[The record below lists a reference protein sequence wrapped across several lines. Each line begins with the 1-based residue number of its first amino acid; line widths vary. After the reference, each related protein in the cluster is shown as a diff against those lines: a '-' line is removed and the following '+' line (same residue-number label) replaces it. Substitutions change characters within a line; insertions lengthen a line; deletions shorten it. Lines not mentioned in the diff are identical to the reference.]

1 MKRKKRRSSSH
12 SWVYAIW
19 GVNLAVLVCLLGG
32 GIFYLNS
39 QRASA
44 ANDPAG
50 TPRAAPTQKIP
61 PTIYYLPTL
70 TPNPFS
76 TPAGLRQPPR
86 RSSSTTDSSPTSSVF
101 RTRGVPSMCTPSAEG
116 GREYLIVAGIHGGYE
131 GNTIGLANELIRH
144 LIDHPKII
152 PTDVTL
158 YIIRNMNPD
167 GEARAHGVDGR
178 VNNRGVDLNRNFPS
192 RNWSADWDRDGC
204 WVWRP
209 TTGGTHGGSEPE
221 TRTVMSFISSR
232 NLQAVISYHSAA
244 LGVFPGGDPWE
255 PDSIRLAR
263 LLARATGY
271 PYPPLDT
278 GCEYTGTLAD
288 WAVENGVGA
297 AVDMELTNHTRYRFR
312 GKIWKP
318 SRYFWILCRNTM

>member
-1 MKRKKRRSSSH
+1 MPPKRRASH
-12 SWVYAIW
+12 SWIYAVW

-61 PTIYYLPTL
+61 PTIYFLPTL
-70 TPNPFS
+70 TPNPHYTLPVFETS
-76 TPAGLRQPPR
+76 TPFILDHGQQSNIIGLSHQGRPIDVYTFG
-86 RSSSTTDSSPTSSVF
+86 S
-101 RTRGVPSMCTPSAEG
+101 GE
-116 GREYLIVAGIHGGYE
+116 REYLIVAGIHGGYE

-144 LIDHPKII
+144 LVDHPEEI
-152 PTDVTL
+152 PEDATL

-167 GEARAHGVDGR
+167 GEARASGVDGR
-178 VNNRGVDLNRNFPS
+178 VNDRGVDLNRNFPS
-192 RNWSADWDRDGC
+192 RNWVVDWDRDGC

-209 TTGGTHGGSEPE
+209 TTGGTYGGSEPE
-221 TRTVMSFISSR
+221 TRAVMSFISTR
-232 NLQAVISYHSAA
+232 DIEAIISYHSAA
-244 LGVFPGGDPWE
+244 LGIFPGGDPWE
-255 PDSIRLAR
+255 PASIRLAKE
-263 LLARATGY
+263 LAKATGY

-297 AVDMELTNHTRYRFR
+297 AVDMELTNHRDTDFAQNLRALKVFLDFV
-312 GKIWKP
+312 P
-318 SRYFWILCRNTM
+318 